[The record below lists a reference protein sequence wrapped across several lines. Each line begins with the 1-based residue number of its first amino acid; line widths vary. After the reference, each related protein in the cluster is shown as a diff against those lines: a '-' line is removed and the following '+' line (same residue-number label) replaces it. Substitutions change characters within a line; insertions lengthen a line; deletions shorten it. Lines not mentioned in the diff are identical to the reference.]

1 MGTYR
6 QYCPIARA
14 SEILAERWNPLIV
27 RNLMFGAD
35 TFSAIARGVPTMSRS
50 MLIKRLDELERAG
63 VIESSPKAGGRGHS
77 YRLTEAGADL
87 AGVIGGLAA
96 WGERWLEVT
105 TEHSDPGFALWAWCQ
120 LQMDRSTLPAGR
132 LIVCLIFPDERP
144 TNRRYWILID
154 GGDAELCYS
163 DPGGQA
169 DLVVEAG
176 SRAFVDWHRGARSWA
191 DVLRSGDIRLS
202 GPAWLRRAF
211 PTWNAH
217 QYT

>member
-63 VIESSPKAGGRGHS
+63 VIESTLKADGRGHS

-87 AGVIGGLAA
+87 AGIIGGLAE

-105 TEHSDPGFALWAWCQ
+105 PNT
-120 LQMDRSTLPAGR
+120 
-132 LIVCLIFPDERP
+132 P
-144 TNRRYWILID
+144 T
-154 GGDAELCYS
+154 
-163 DPGGQA
+163 P
-169 DLVVEAG
+169 V
-176 SRAFVDWHRGARSWA
+176 SRCGRGASCRWTDRRCPRA
-191 DVLRSGDIRLS
+191 
-202 GPAWLRRAF
+202 AWSSR
-211 PTWNAH
+211 
-217 QYT
+217 